1 METIFDIDV
10 SICKNLFFQMIIII
24 NLKNDNSFLKFK
36 KLLLFVCLQKIHKIN
51 TKKWNIFFSSV
62 YIILVDIKGTVFFKL
77 HHYVP

>member
-36 KLLLFVCLQKIHKIN
+36 KPLFFVCLQKIHKIN
-51 TKKWNIFFSSV
+51 TKMEYSF
-62 YIILVDIKGTVFFKL
+62 
-77 HHYVP
+77 